1 MEGVEAAI
9 RQEIHQ
15 EIANKFEMGS
25 LQMVEEEDEQ
35 REEGR
40 GEVLQSCKKI
50 RKNRLEEHISELEER
65 VEVLYI
71 QKFTWNF
78 SLLLDYR
85 SVSWR
90 WRR

>member
-71 QKFTWNF
+71 QILHRILPFIG
-78 SLLLDYR
+78 YR